1 MGLLLIV
8 SFTDVICSLGKIPL
22 FGMSTLRLKLQRKP
36 YYNFIAG
43 KLEPN
48 LVCISITF
56 FFFVLYRLNLKDS
69 DEKLLIIPYQ
79 HH

>member
-8 SFTDVICSLGKIPL
+8 SFTDVICSLGKIPF

-48 LVCISITF
+48 LVCISIT
-56 FFFVLYRLNLKDS
+56 
-69 DEKLLIIPYQ
+69 
-79 HH
+79 